1 MRILYNMNFSK
12 NKKIEVARSRINR
25 GSSRTHK
32 CIFKKFS
39 KIFLDLKNEVA
50 RGRINTYTYAYTG
63 VCWCVRESRGYH
75 LRGNVITTVQESA
88 AIKRQSAWKSGKTAE
103 KGRRLKSC
111 TKSGV
116 PIKAAVRP
124 YDATNKKRAK

>member
-39 KIFLDLKNEVA
+39 KIFLDLKNEGA
-50 RGRINTYTYAYTG
+50 SARINTYTYAYTN
-63 VCWCVRESRGYH
+63 VCGCMQAMDS
-75 LRGNVITTVQESA
+75 TCA
-88 AIKRQSAWKSGKTAE
+88 KT
-103 KGRRLKSC
+103 
-111 TKSGV
+111 
-116 PIKAAVRP
+116 
-124 YDATNKKRAK
+124 